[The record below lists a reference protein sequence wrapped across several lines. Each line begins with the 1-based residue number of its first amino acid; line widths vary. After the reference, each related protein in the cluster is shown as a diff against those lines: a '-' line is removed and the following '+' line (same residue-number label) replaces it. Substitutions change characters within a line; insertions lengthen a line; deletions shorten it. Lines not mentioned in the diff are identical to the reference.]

1 MKEIKAYIQP
11 FMLQKVTD
19 ALHAIHVRGMSISE
33 LKGCGREKDESY
45 PHHASESVVEFTPK
59 VKIEIVCPDEDHEAI
74 MKAIQDAAHT
84 GRRGDGKIFVSTIT
98 QAISIR
104 TKDRGDDAI

>member
-19 ALHAIHVRGMSISE
+19 ALHKIHVRGISISE

-45 PHHASESVVEFTPK
+45 PHHTREAVIEFTPK
-59 VKIEIVCPDEDHEAI
+59 VKIEIVCPDEECEQI
-74 MKAIQDAAHT
+74 VKTIREVAHT
-84 GRRGDGKIFVSTIT
+84 GRRGDGKIFVSTIND
-98 QAISIR
+98 AVSIR
-104 TKDRGDDAI
+104 TGDRGNNAI

>member
-11 FMLQKVTD
+11 FMLQQVTD

-45 PHHASESVVEFTPK
+45 PHHAREAVVEFTPK
-59 VKIEIVCPDEDHEAI
+59 VKIEIVCPDGECDRI
-74 MKAIQDAAHT
+74 VKAIQQAAHT
-84 GRRGDGKIFVSTIT
+84 GRRGDGKIFIT
-98 QAISIR
+98 
-104 TKDRGDDAI
+104 TVDDAISVRTGDKGDNAI

>member
-1 MKEIKAYIQP
+1 MKEVKAYVQP

-19 ALHAIHVRGMSISE
+19 ALHEIHVRGMSISE

-59 VKIEIVCPDEDHEAI
+59 VKIEVVCPDEDCKAI
-74 MKAIQDAAHT
+74 MNAIQKAAHT
-84 GRRGDGKIFVSTIT
+84 GRRGDGKIFVSTIDE
-98 QAISIR
+98 AVSIR
-104 TKDRGDDAI
+104 TGDRGTEAI

>member
-59 VKIEIVCPDEDHEAI
+59 VKIEIVCPEEECDRI
-74 MKAIQDAAHT
+74 VNAIQQAAHT
-84 GRRGDGKIFVSTIT
+84 GRRGDGKIFVSSIG

-104 TKDRGDDAI
+104 TADRGDSAI

>member
-19 ALHAIHVRGMSISE
+19 ALHAIHIRGMSISE

-45 PHHASESVVEFTPK
+45 PHHAREAVVEFTPK
-59 VKIEIVCPDEDHEAI
+59 VKLEIVCPDEECGAVVSAI
-74 MKAIQDAAHT
+74 REAAHT
-84 GRRGDGKIFVSTIT
+84 GRRGDGKIFVSTVDE
-98 QAISIR
+98 AISIR
-104 TKDRGDDAI
+104 TGTGGDEAI